1 MKLLDIIKKIFNEYQ
16 NKSKE
21 NMEILKENLLNIFR
35 GVDEGVF
42 NDEDAFEISVTV
54 DRDYES
60 RLIKRYTL
68 HLSHKVKDFVRDHSI
83 HLSVFT
89 NSELQVERQDDIY
102 TGSEPN
108 PYLND
113 NYHLSRSEYDELI
126 IIFEKLLK
134 KQRNAEDESIKFFES
149 FYE

>member
-1 MKLLDIIKKIFNEYQ
+1 MKLLDTIKRIFNEYQ
-16 NKSKE
+16 NKSEE

-35 GVDEGVF
+35 GVDNGVF
-42 NDEDAFEISVTV
+42 NDEDIFEISVTV

-68 HLSHKVKDFVRDHSI
+68 HLSHKVKDFVKHHSI
-83 HLSVFT
+83 YLSVFT
-89 NSELQVERQDDIY
+89 NSELHVDRQDDIY

-108 PYLND
+108 PFLND